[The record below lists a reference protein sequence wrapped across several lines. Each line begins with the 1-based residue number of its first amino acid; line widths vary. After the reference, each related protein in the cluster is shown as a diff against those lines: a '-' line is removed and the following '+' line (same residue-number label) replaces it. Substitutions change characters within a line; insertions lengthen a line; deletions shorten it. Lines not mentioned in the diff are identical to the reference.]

1 MMASSA
7 SRSRTEDKFHM
18 IRSKKKTIVVY
29 EAEPEH
35 FLVVVSGLYIAKIH
49 HGRKSSSHKN
59 IPNQRLS
66 LPHTEGT

>member
-1 MMASSA
+1 
-7 SRSRTEDKFHM
+7 M